1 MIGGWWLTSKMTQ
14 ATNMFHDQNCL
25 LNPTCLYE
33 LQSSTKP
40 TTFQMNKWTS
50 LVAEPTHLKNIGQ
63 TWIISPGRAKK
74 FKFVWNH
81 HLDLD
86 LDKLKVLFFKTTLS
100 TLKCRCNDSLPF
112 YLQEGL
118 SDDMKKFRLALC
130 LAWHSTQE
138 PLQMPLFCLFFFFW
152 GGVPNLAQVHCHWK
166 NLEKP
171 RIKMVGITRSVAPRA
186 ERWRKVLTKKGEGKE
201 TLWLSIESWFL

>member
-1 MIGGWWLTSKMTQ
+1 MIGGWWLTWHKQQTCSHVSWSKLPMESHMSLWTPEFHK
-14 ATNMFHDQNCL
+14 TNN
-25 LNPTCLYE
+25 
-33 LQSSTKP
+33 
-40 TTFQMNKWTS
+40 FQMNKKNAGGWTNPPEKY
-50 LVAEPTHLKNIGQ
+50 ARQ

-138 PLQMPLFCLFFFFW
+138 PLQMPLFCLFFFFFW
-152 GGVPNLAQVHCHWK
+152 GGGCPKFGTSSLALKKSWK
-166 NLEKP
+166 
-171 RIKMVGITRSVAPRA
+171 A
-186 ERWRKVLTKKGEGKE
+186 EDQDGGHH
-201 TLWLSIESWFL
+201 

>member
-1 MIGGWWLTSKMTQ
+1 MLRNHEPSLSFRSVFLGVLREWSEDDDSHDTSNKHVH
-14 ATNMFHDQNCL
+14 MFHDQNCL
-25 LNPTCLYE
+25 WNPTCLYE

-40 TTFQMNKWTS
+40 TTFKWTK
-50 LVAEPTHLKNIGQ
+50 KNAGGWTNPPEKYARQ

-152 GGVPNLAQVHCHWK
+152 GGCPKFGTSSLSLKKSWK
-166 NLEKP
+166 
-171 RIKMVGITRSVAPRA
+171 A
-186 ERWRKVLTKKGEGKE
+186 EDQDGGHH
-201 TLWLSIESWFL
+201 